1 MVLRSTLFALGMWL
15 TTIPFGLLAVI
26 LLVIRP
32 RFERRFALISL
43 WSRLMVHWLR
53 WTCGV
58 RWEVEGRENIPDT
71 PCLVFANHQSTWET
85 IFLQSLFR
93 PQTWVLKRELLAIPF
108 FGWGLKALE
117 PIAIERGSGRKA
129 IASIIRQ
136 GRDRLAAGRWV
147 VVFPEGTRLK
157 PGEQRKWGI
166 GGAALAASSGY
177 PVVPVAHDAGQCWPK
192 GSFLKR
198 SGTIRVRIGPPLASR
213 DREAEAINEEA
224 RIWVEDHRPDLV
236 DREDEPGSDPA

>member
-1 MVLRSTLFALGMWL
+1 MALLRSTLFAVGMWL
-15 TTIPFGLLAVI
+15 ATVPFGILALVLLA
-26 LLVIRP
+26 IRP

-43 WSRLMVHWLR
+43 WSRLMLHWLR
-53 WTCGV
+53 LTCGV
-58 RWEVEGRENIPDT
+58 RWEVEGRENIPAT

-93 PQTWVLKRELLAIPF
+93 PQTWVLKRELLSIPF
-108 FGWGLKALE
+108 FGWGLRALE

-157 PGEQRKWGI
+157 PGEQRKWGV
-166 GGAALAASSGY
+166 GGAALATSSGH
-177 PVVPVAHDAGQCWPK
+177 PVVPVAHDAGRCWPK
-192 GSFLKR
+192 GSFIKR
-198 SGTIRVRIGPPLASR
+198 PGIIRVRIGTPFPSGN
-213 DREAEAINEEA
+213 RETEAFNEEVRA
-224 RIWVEDHRPDLV
+224 WVEGHRPDL
-236 DREDEPGSDPA
+236 REPTETP

>member
-1 MVLRSTLFALGMWL
+1 VALLRSALFTLGMWL
-15 TTIPFGLLAVI
+15 TTIPFGLLAVA
-26 LLVIRP
+26 LLVVRP
-32 RFERRFALISL
+32 RFDRRFALISL

-58 RWEVEGRENIPDT
+58 RWEVEGRENIPAT

-117 PIAIERGSGRKA
+117 PIAIDRGSGRKA
-129 IASIIRQ
+129 VASIIRQ
-136 GRDRLAAGRWV
+136 GRERLAAERWV
-147 VVFPEGTRLK
+147 VVFPEGTRLG
-157 PGEQRKWGI
+157 PGEQRKWGV

-177 PVVPVAHDAGQCWPK
+177 PVIPVAHDAGRYWAK
-192 GSFLKR
+192 GSFLKYP
-198 SGTIRVRIGPPLASR
+198 GTVRVRIGPPIPTEGR
-213 DREAEAINEEA
+213 DAEAINEEA
-224 RIWVEDHRPDLV
+224 RAWVEGHRADL
-236 DREDEPGSDPA
+236 P